1 MSLWNLPR
9 KFELGSRPDKRKRGV
24 DSRMVELVVGPVGM
38 EAHGDS
44 LDQVPQLSKDVLRE
58 EIPLVPKRCDI
69 STDRLIRASDLL
81 ANRGHLVRISPV
93 ATILAPSTRALMSAH
108 YRPA

>member
-1 MSLWNLPR
+1 MRGAYLDELVELAEEV
-9 KFELGSRPDKRKRGV
+9 ELGSRPDKRKRRV
-24 DSRMVELVVGPVGM
+24 DSRIVELVVGPVGM

-81 ANRGHLVRISPV
+81 ANRGHLVRTSPIAV
-93 ATILAPSTRALMSAH
+93 NPGNPQ
-108 YRPA
+108 PAR